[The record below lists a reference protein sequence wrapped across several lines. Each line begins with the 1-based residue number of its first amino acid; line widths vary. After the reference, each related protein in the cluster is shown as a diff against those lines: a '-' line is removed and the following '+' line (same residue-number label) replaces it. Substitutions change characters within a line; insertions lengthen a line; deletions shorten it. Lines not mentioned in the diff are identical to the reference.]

1 MSAIIEVASI
11 RPPGAPRK
19 PGHVIDVS
27 GASFEAWP
35 EKLAKLQ
42 VGRRYAIEIE
52 EREFKG
58 QTFRK
63 ITKAQPVAGGTNRTQ
78 KQTALNEDGYQSANP
93 RRVADLNVAHVQP
106 LPPAQAFL
114 ATVLCA
120 FIAAGKVGLDPD
132 EIAAAIDTVRAGC
145 RRARQIN
152 GGGNAQH

>member
-11 RPPGAPRK
+11 RPPTAPRK
-19 PGHVIDVS
+19 PGHVIDAR

-63 ITKAQPVAGGTNRTQ
+63 ITKAQPVAADTNQQ
-78 KQTALNEDGYQSANP
+78 KQTALSEDGSQSANP
-93 RRVADLNVAHVQP
+93 QRVADLNAAHVQS

-132 EIAAAIDTVRAGC
+132 EIASAIDTVRAGC
-145 RRARQIN
+145 RRARQMN
-152 GGGNAQH
+152 GGGSAQH